1 MQYIERGKN
10 GEPDIVYT
18 EEEWQKK
25 NRFNGCMAMIVAVGF
40 ILLCILGANMKE
52 NEKDESPVLQPV
64 ETQADV
70 QQSLNENVAAEHKT
84 MYDNVMSAERTVA
97 EPLAEQN
104 SVSMPAEECPAAS
117 IDSIDPVPEDKE
129 EIDHG
134 KKLSR
139 KERRAM
145 RKAKRKAEKER
156 KREERNR

>member
-1 MQYIERGKN
+1 
-10 GEPDIVYT
+10 
-18 EEEWQKK
+18 
-25 NRFNGCMAMIVAVGF
+25 
-40 ILLCILGANMKE
+40 
-52 NEKDESPVLQPV
+52 
-64 ETQADV
+64 
-70 QQSLNENVAAEHKT
+70 
-84 MYDNVMSAERTVA
+84 MSAERTVA

-104 SVSMPAEECPAAS
+104 SVSMPAEECAAAS

-129 EIDHG
+129 EIDQG